1 VCLSKLWHLS
11 LAAGGSW
18 GVHNSQERLF
28 LLLWVFVLHDDFV
41 YTTISASA
49 ATGYD
54 SATVQRT
61 IDEWTAV

>member
-1 VCLSKLWHLS
+1 
-11 LAAGGSW
+11 
-18 GVHNSQERLF
+18 VHNSQERLF

-54 SATVQRT
+54 SANVQRT